1 MTDDSN
7 SVVHGYLDGQLTDE
21 QVRELNDWI
30 KEDPGHALEF
40 ASCALLHDRLY
51 DHYRS
56 RAVLEDNRLRGTR
69 PKPGDHRLRR
79 WGLAAAVLV
88 GIGLA
93 VLGWRVARRGQGGE
107 VASLA
112 EARDVVWGKGQTP
125 IGVGTRVGLRDI
137 RCASGTFKLVFDVG
151 ALVTLEGPADLRI
164 LSGNRIL
171 ALRGRIT
178 AHVQGQAKGFTIE
191 TPNTLVVDQGT
202 EFGVEINASGQTD
215 VVVFQGLVDLA
226 HSEPAD
232 RPAPIKRLGQGEG
245 MRVGSAGA
253 LSRIVSIERRPGDDE
268 WATGPSSDR
277 GAVIR
282 SVRDNIR
289 GLGSSKYYQ
298 IVRRGLDDDA
308 PAYVDRTHQWNG
320 LDRGGLPEFL
330 RGADYIMTFNED
342 KWVKDLSVTVE
353 LARAATFYV
362 FYDTRLATPRWLPER
377 FTDTG
382 FKIGLDEQ
390 RPWPGGPPQSVGRGP
405 GTSIDQVFS
414 VWKCDLGP
422 DETIDLGENGEKG
435 NDSGNAM
442 YGIAAVPTL
451 RGNETRPPPPLAL
464 DLGCTSTS
472 LSRARSYQLSVL
484 SRAIP
489 RHAFSKG
496 ETKCAVADLP

>member
-1 MTDDSN
+1 MRCCTIGFTTITGRGPSWRTIGF
-7 SVVHGYLDGQLTDE
+7 V
-21 QVRELNDWI
+21 
-30 KEDPGHALEF
+30 
-40 ASCALLHDRLY
+40 
-51 DHYRS
+51 
-56 RAVLEDNRLRGTR
+56 GTR

-107 VASLA
+107 VASLV
-112 EARDVVWGKGQTP
+112 EARDVVWGEGQTP

-178 AHVQGQAKGFTIE
+178 AHVEARAKGFTIE

-202 EFGVEINASGQTD
+202 EFGVEIDASGQTD

-245 MRVGSAGA
+245 MRVGSAGL

-268 WATGPSSDR
+268 WATGPSSDH

-320 LDRGGLPEFL
+320 LDRGGLPAFL

-342 KWVKDLSVTVE
+342 KWIKDLSVTVE
-353 LARAATFYV
+353 LARAATLYV

-382 FKIGLDEQ
+382 FKIGLDEGQ
-390 RPWPGGPPQSVGRGP
+390 WPGGPPQSCGP
-405 GTSIDQVFS
+405 RPRHEYRSPCSPSGDATWARTRRSTSAMTARS
-414 VWKCDLGP
+414 RMAAAMRCTGSPRSPAPEGECDP
-422 DETIDLGENGEKG
+422 T
-435 NDSGNAM
+435 
-442 YGIAAVPTL
+442 AASA
-451 RGNETRPPPPLAL
+451 RPA
-464 DLGCTSTS
+464 LGCTSTIPFH
-472 LSRARSYQLSVL
+472 QLHSSAL

-489 RHAFSKG
+489 RHVFQKG
-496 ETKCAVADLP
+496 EMRCAVADSR